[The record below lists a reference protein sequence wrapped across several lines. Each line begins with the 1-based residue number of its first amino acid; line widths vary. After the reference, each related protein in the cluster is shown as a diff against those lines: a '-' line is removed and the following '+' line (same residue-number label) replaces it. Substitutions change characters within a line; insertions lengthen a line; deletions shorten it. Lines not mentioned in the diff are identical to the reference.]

1 VAEDIFTLCDRL
13 AEETAAF
20 SPTLATL
27 VGIRGYDHLWDDF
40 STAGCEH
47 VKAAME
53 GLLEPI
59 YKEVVQG
66 RAEVRELFRI
76 PKVGTIAG
84 SYMMDGKITR
94 TSNLRLL
101 RDGVVVYDGRIA
113 SLRRFKDDVKEVAAG
128 FEFGVGIEGFNDIHT
143 GDVIEAYVKEQVE
156 RKL

>member
-1 VAEDIFTLCDRL
+1 VVEVAEQEGVDIKLYEIIYNVIAD
-13 AEETAAF
+13 
-20 SPTLATL
+20 
-27 VGIRGYDHLWDDF
+27 
-40 STAGCEH
+40 

-76 PKVGTIAG
+76 PKVGIIAG
-84 SYMMDGKITR
+84 SYMTDGKITR
-94 TSNLRLL
+94 TSSLRLL
-101 RDGVVVYDGRIA
+101 RDGVVVYDGRIG

-128 FEFGVGIEGFNDIHT
+128 FEFGIGIEGFNDIHT